1 MRLEHT
7 VSPNE
12 AGRTIKDILRG
23 PMRVSAALM
32 RRAKTEGRITLD
44 GGDRFVTARAA
55 EGELLVFEVPDEP
68 CAVPPEKGEAELLWS
83 DEWFFALAKPAG
95 TFTHPT
101 GHVNSGTLLNFA
113 LYLDPTARAVN
124 RLDRDT
130 SGVVLFA
137 RGAWAAA
144 LGAKLG
150 FEKEYRALVFG
161 EPRDGEIDLPI
172 AREAPHAL
180 RRVVSPDGAPSLT
193 RISVLGSDG
202 RASLVSLRPV
212 TGRTHQLRV
221 HCLAVGSPILG
232 DGLYKTEASSALS
245 RELGITTQALH
256 ARSLA
261 FIHPVTGER
270 VRITAEPERDFFK
283 KYKL

>member
-1 MRLEHT
+1 MRLER
-7 VSPNE
+7 VISPAE

-32 RRAKTEGRITLD
+32 RRAKTEGRIALN
-44 GGDRFVTARAA
+44 GEERFVTVSVSA
-55 EGELLVFEVPDEP
+55 GDLLVFEVPDEP
-68 CAVPPEKGEAELLWS
+68 CAVSPEQGEAELLWS
-83 DEWFFALAKPAG
+83 DDCFFALNKPAG

-101 GHVNSGTLLNFA
+101 GHVCSGTLLNFA
-113 LYLDPTARAVN
+113 LHIDPSARAVN

-144 LGAKLG
+144 LGAKLD
-150 FEKEYRALVFG
+150 FEKEYRALVLG
-161 EPRDGEIDLPI
+161 RPREGEITLPI

-193 RISVLGSDG
+193 RISVLVSDG

-232 DGLYKTEASSALS
+232 DGLYKTEASAALS

-261 FIHPVTGER
+261 FAHPVTGER
-270 VRITAEPERDFFK
+270 VVIEAGPEREFLK

>member
-1 MRLEHT
+1 MRLEHVVTAAESGRQIKT
-7 VSPNE
+7 V
-12 AGRTIKDILRG
+12 LRG
-23 PMRVSAALM
+23 AMHVSAALM
-32 RRAKTEGRITLD
+32 RRAKNEGRITLNGAD
-44 GGDRFVTARAA
+44 VFVNAFAA
-55 EGELLVFEVPDEP
+55 EGDLLVLEVPEEP
-68 CAVPPEKGEAELLWS
+68 CSVAPEAGEAEIVYS
-83 DEWFFALAKPAG
+83 DEWFFALNKPAG
-95 TFTHPT
+95 QFTHPT
-101 GHVNSGTLLNFA
+101 GRVNTGTLLNLA
-113 LYLDPTARAVN
+113 LSIDPAARAVN

-144 LGAKLG
+144 LVAKLD

-161 EPRDGEIDLPI
+161 TPAEGEVDLPI

-180 RRVVSPDGAPSLT
+180 RRIVSADGAPSLT
-193 RISVLGSDG
+193 RVSVLESDG
-202 RASLVSLRPV
+202 RASLVALRPV

-221 HCLAVGSPILG
+221 HCLAIGCPILG
-232 DGLYKTEASSALS
+232 DGLYKTAESAALS

-261 FIHPVTGER
+261 FTHPVTGGR
-270 VRITAEPERDFFK
+270 VLISAEPEREFFK

>member
-1 MRLEHT
+1 MRLER
-7 VSPNE
+7 VIGPAE

-32 RRAKTEGRITLD
+32 RRAKTEGRIALN
-44 GGDRFVTARAA
+44 GEERFVTAAVA
-55 EGELLVFEVPDEP
+55 EGDRLVFEVPEEP
-68 CAVPPEKGEAELLWS
+68 CAVAPEKGEVELLWS
-83 DEWFFALAKPAG
+83 DDGFFALNKPAG

-101 GHVNSGTLLNFA
+101 GRVNSGTLLNFA

-161 EPRDGEIDLPI
+161 EPREGEIALPI

-193 RISVLGSDG
+193 RLSVLETDG

-232 DGLYKTEASSALS
+232 DGLYKTEASAALS
-245 RELGITTQALH
+245 RELGVTTQALH

-261 FIHPVTGER
+261 FTHPVTGER
-270 VRITAEPERDFFK
+270 VVIEAEPERDFLK

>member
-7 VSPNE
+7 VTAAES
-12 AGRTIKDILRG
+12 GRQIKSILRG
-23 PMRVSAALM
+23 AMRVSAALM
-32 RRAKTEGRITLD
+32 RRAKTEGRMTLNGAD
-44 GGDRFVTARAA
+44 VFVTAIVS
-55 EGELLVFEVPDEP
+55 EGDALVLEVPDEP
-68 CAVPPEKGEAELLWS
+68 CSVSPEAGETEIIYS
-83 DEWFFALAKPAG
+83 DEWFFALNKPAG
-95 TFTHPT
+95 QFTHPT
-101 GHVNSGTLLNFA
+101 GRVNTGTLLNLA
-113 LYLDPTARAVN
+113 LSIDPSARAVN

-144 LGAKLG
+144 LGAKLD

-161 EPRDGEIDLPI
+161 TPADGEIDLPI

-193 RISVLGSDG
+193 RISVLETDG
-202 RASLVSLRPV
+202 RVSLVALRPV

-221 HCLAVGSPILG
+221 HCLAVGCPILG
-232 DGLYKTEASSALS
+232 DGLYKTDASAALS

-261 FIHPVTGER
+261 FTHPVTGAR
-270 VRITAEPERDFFK
+270 VAISAEPERDFLK

>member
-1 MRLEHT
+1 MRLEHVVT
-7 VSPNE
+7 AAES
-12 AGRTIKDILRG
+12 GRQIKTILRG
-23 PMRVSAALM
+23 AMKVSAALM
-32 RRAKTEGRITLD
+32 RRAKTGGRISLNGAD
-44 GGDRFVTARAA
+44 VFVTAPAA
-55 EGELLVFEVPDEP
+55 EGDILVLEVPEEP
-68 CAVPPEKGEAELLWS
+68 CSVAPEADEAEIVYS
-83 DEWFFALAKPAG
+83 DEWFFALNKPAG
-95 TFTHPT
+95 QFTHPT
-101 GHVNSGTLLNFA
+101 GRVNTGTLLNLA
-113 LYLDPTARAVN
+113 LSIDPAARAVN

-144 LGAKLG
+144 LGAKLD

-161 EPRDGEIDLPI
+161 VPQEGEISLPI

-180 RRVVSPDGAPSLT
+180 RRIVSPNGAPSLT
-193 RISVLGSDG
+193 RISVLETDG
-202 RASLVSLRPV
+202 RASLVALRPV

-221 HCLAVGSPILG
+221 HCLAVGCPILG
-232 DGLYKTEASSALS
+232 DGLYKTPESAALS

-261 FIHPVTGER
+261 FTHPVTGGR
-270 VRITAEPERDFFK
+270 VLISAEPEREFFK